1 MDTGENLEL
10 VVETQA
16 EEADRDLDK
25 LIDRLGE
32 VIEKLKKAKDASD
45 RGLIPGLEDDMKN
58 LMALRSQISKLNINK
73 AGMTPNTKQWDNT
86 ERKIAAATKELEKF
100 KARASESRT
109 AAMPSATAS

>member
-32 VIEKLKKAKDASD
+32 VIERLKNVMFLFIDELHAFTHH
-45 RGLIPGLEDDMKN
+45 
-58 LMALRSQISKLNINK
+58 
-73 AGMTPNTKQWDNT
+73 AGSLV
-86 ERKIAAATKELEKF
+86 AAAQGHLF
-100 KARASESRT
+100 
-109 AAMPSATAS
+109 P